1 MNKKELYSFF
11 SYCEKISDSR
21 NYAAYTE
28 SDPIWTGQREALYAN
43 GIIPG
48 LYREKDE
55 KLFSLISQPCDHKEL
70 IRLLNIEVKEYNNS
84 ELTRLAQKYGTFR
97 VLSEVREPL
106 LKWVADYNYLL
117 AFPMYGSK
125 EEMLASSAPERVLS
139 YVYVYLA
146 YNLYRKENEMKN
158 CYLGEQPNTE
168 ALYKNVFDKSSEFR
182 SWGLL
187 PVDEIRKFDSQ
198 NDPVR
203 LYDSSLDKTIFL
215 NMPRPL
221 AGVLDELYK
230 KHYIGNF
237 AIRSCDFYIY
247 DGVNCMGSLLEA
259 LEKGSIFSWNLE
271 KLPDVTRLYSAEYE
285 DCLWI
290 KVEGSDITFEELCKD
305 FHEDGEFVVTQ
316 MIHLQHV
323 GNTITHLDHEYIFY
337 DLENYDER
345 IYNVGVKGEGRKRVK
360 TFKIDRSTIPMDYQC
375 KMYKDDKEVLVP
387 FIFFVLNNYFEHKE
401 LLEEYFHDILRI

>member
-1 MNKKELYSFF
+1 M
-11 SYCEKISDSR
+11 SYIRS
-21 NYAAYTE
+21 
-28 SDPIWTGQREALYAN
+28 
-43 GIIPG
+43 II
-48 LYREKDE
+48 
-55 KLFSLISQPCDHKEL
+55 
-70 IRLLNIEVKEYNNS
+70 
-84 ELTRLAQKYGTFR
+84 
-97 VLSEVREPL
+97 
-106 LKWVADYNYLL
+106 
-117 AFPMYGSK
+117 
-125 EEMLASSAPERVLS
+125 
-139 YVYVYLA
+139 
-146 YNLYRKENEMKN
+146 
-158 CYLGEQPNTE
+158 
-168 ALYKNVFDKSSEFR
+168 
-182 SWGLL
+182 
-187 PVDEIRKFDSQ
+187 
-198 NDPVR
+198 
-203 LYDSSLDKTIFL
+203 
-215 NMPRPL
+215 
-221 AGVLDELYK
+221 
-230 KHYIGNF
+230 

-259 LEKGSIFSWNLE
+259 LEKGRIFSWDFE